1 VVRSFQA
8 NAGGAVLGI
17 MSMLLAPWALIS
29 GLRGKWLWRPIGD
42 WTAVAAVVSLLV
54 VTLID
59 WGIRCFLLR

>member
-8 NAGGAVLGI
+8 NTGGAVLGI
-17 MSMLLAPWALIS
+17 TSLLLAPWALFS

-42 WTAVAAVVSLLV
+42 WIAVALVSLLLA

-59 WGIRCFLLR
+59 WGIRCFFLR